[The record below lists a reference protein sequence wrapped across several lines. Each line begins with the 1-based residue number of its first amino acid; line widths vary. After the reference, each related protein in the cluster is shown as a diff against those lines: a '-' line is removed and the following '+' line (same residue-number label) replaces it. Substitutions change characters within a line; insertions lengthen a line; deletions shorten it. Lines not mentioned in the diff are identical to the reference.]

1 MYRALRVVHNFWD
14 TLVYILNL
22 FILTITI
29 KIMEDKKLTQSESL
43 ELITKMIKETRN
55 NLERDGGSIYLLW
68 GYVWLFA
75 SLAIYFL
82 LRETGDH
89 RVQWLWFAI
98 PAVGYPSMIYLL
110 KKRDKGA
117 VSFAGRIIGKIWIV
131 TGVAAGLLS
140 LYMFIDY
147 NAFPMLFTMA
157 LLINTGV
164 AMSGLIIKFKPI
176 IAAGFLGILLSFA
189 LLMVSGLNQILI
201 FSLFAVIMLIIPG
214 HILNAASRNIKKA

>member
-1 MYRALRVVHNFWD
+1 
-14 TLVYILNL
+14 
-22 FILTITI
+22 
-29 KIMEDKKLTQSESL
+29 MEERNLTQNESL

-68 GYVWLFA
+68 GYVWLFV

-82 LRETGDH
+82 LMKTGDY
-89 RVQWLWFAI
+89 RIQWLWFAI
-98 PAVGYPSMIYLL
+98 PVIGYPTMIYLL
-110 KKRDKGA
+110 NKQDKGA
-117 VSFAGRIIGKIWIV
+117 VSLVGRIIGKIWIV
-131 TGVAAGLLS
+131 IGIVAGLLS